1 VFTERSRHID
11 LAAAE
16 SSAET
21 NRFDWVSLANHIMIV
36 CEFHREAYLGD
47 FSRGPLS
54 KGCSQE
60 ASHLLTTRCL
70 GQVYC

>member
-47 FSRGPLS
+47 FSRGS
-54 KGCSQE
+54 SEQ
-60 ASHLLTTRCL
+60 R
-70 GQVYC
+70 V